1 MAAPVAVRDL
11 RLPVL
16 VAAAAAA
23 EGEASDPGESADG
36 SRELPAFSLA
46 RALAG
51 EAEVPPEAAAEVERR
66 FLKVGMTCGEELCA
80 GFKRYDAKKRG
91 ANSNPE
97 YAAHETKSGLI
108 YR

>member
-16 VAAAAAA
+16 VAAAA
-23 EGEASDPGESADG
+23 EGEASEPGDSADG
-36 SRELPAFSLA
+36 RELPAFSLA

-51 EAEVPPEAAAEVERR
+51 EAEVPPEPEAEEVERR
-66 FLKVGMTCGEELCA
+66 SLRVGMTCGLS
-80 GFKRYDAKKRG
+80 YVLV
-91 ANSNPE
+91 SNDMSRNLNPDVTRVYIPE
-97 YAAHETKSGLI
+97 NKNGLI